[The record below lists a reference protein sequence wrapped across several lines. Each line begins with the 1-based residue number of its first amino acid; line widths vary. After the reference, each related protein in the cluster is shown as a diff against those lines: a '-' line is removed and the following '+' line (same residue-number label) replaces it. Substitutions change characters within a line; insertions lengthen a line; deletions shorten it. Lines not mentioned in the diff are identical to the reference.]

1 MFVDNYFL
9 NDPVWQDKEHSNS
22 YLSHTEQYEEGVRK
36 ATATIKMVRQ
46 LQKDGKVGG
55 GMEDYL

>member
-1 MFVDNYFL
+1 M
-9 NDPVWQDKEHSNS
+9 WQDKEHPNS